1 VVCVPRPEICL
12 ARIIL
17 SRAFAANAFDAGFR
31 TFEELL
37 HRPNLENTDFLPLQW
52 KNKVL
57 ESSIFPMAYLKYNR
71 IWHRLLLVAGLR
83 KDTRI
88 YGLRVGAAG
97 RLDGEQ
103 RRLNISSPSP
113 LISLLM

>member
-1 VVCVPRPEICL
+1 M
-12 ARIIL
+12 
-17 SRAFAANAFDAGFR
+17 
-31 TFEELL
+31 
-37 HRPNLENTDFLPLQW
+37 LER
-52 KNKVL
+52 
-57 ESSIFPMAYLKYNR
+57 SIFPMAYNKYNR

-103 RRLNISSPSP
+103 FSSAFR
-113 LISLLM
+113 